1 MSTVDHARIYLRPW
15 CEDDVDELL
24 GLYADAEVMRYISG
38 GRPFSRER
46 VLRMLEHAPKK
57 AGERRYR
64 SGFGAHHLERIISVT
79 GPENGPSRRVMEK
92 IGLIYQGTRPYH
104 ESRAV
109 WYALDRTTWENGR
122 A

>member
-1 MSTVDHARIYLRPW
+1 VTTVETARLYLRPW

-46 VLRMLEHAPKK
+46 VLRMLEHALKK

-64 SGFGAHHLERIISVT
+64 SGSG
-79 GPENGPSRRVMEK
+79 
-92 IGLIYQGTRPYH
+92 
-104 ESRAV
+104 
-109 WYALDRTTWENGR
+109 RTTWSGSSASPGLRTDPLGESWR
-122 A
+122 KLD